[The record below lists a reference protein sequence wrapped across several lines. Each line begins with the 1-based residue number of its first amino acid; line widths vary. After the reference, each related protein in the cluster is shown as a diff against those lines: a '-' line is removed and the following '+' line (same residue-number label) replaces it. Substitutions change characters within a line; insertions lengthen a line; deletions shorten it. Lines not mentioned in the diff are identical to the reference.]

1 MSNTHA
7 LYEIFTGKE
16 LEVAELIQR
25 RRLQMLVHSCI
36 YYKMDQNIISDAQ
49 WSRWGTELADLQNR
63 YPEISQQVGWAE
75 VFEGWD
81 GSSGAFLPLD
91 DPWVVNK
98 ALQLLHHQESTYH
111 VNKAVQETTSTKPKK
126 SAKPSVHALF

>member
-16 LEVAELIQR
+16 LKVAELIQR

-49 WSRWGTELADLQNR
+49 WSRWGTELADLQNK
-63 YPEISQQVGWAE
+63 YPEISQQVRWAE
-75 VFEGWD
+75 AFEDWD

-98 ALQLLHHQESTYH
+98 AQQLLHHQENTDY
-111 VNKAVQETTSTKPKK
+111 VNKPVKKTTSVVKPR
-126 SAKPSVHALF
+126 VYALF

>member
-49 WSRWGTELADLQNR
+49 WSRWGTELADLQDR
-63 YPEISQQVGWAE
+63 YPEISQQVRWAE
-75 VFEGWD
+75 AFEGWD
-81 GSSGAFLPLD
+81 GSSGAFLPLN

-98 ALQLLHHQESTYH
+98 AQQLLHHQENTDH
-111 VNKAVQETTSTKPKK
+111 VNKAVKKTTSVV
-126 SAKPSVHALF
+126 KPSVHALF

>member
-7 LYEIFTGKE
+7 LYEIFAGKE

-36 YYKMDQNIISDAQ
+36 YYKMDQTIISDAQ
-49 WSRWGTELADLQNR
+49 WSRWGTELADLQDR

>member
-1 MSNTHA
+1 MSNTYA

-16 LEVAELIQR
+16 LGVAQLIQR

-49 WSRWGTELADLQNR
+49 WSRWGTELADLQNK
-63 YPEISQQVGWAE
+63 YPEISKQVIWAE
-75 VFEGWD
+75 AFEDWD

-91 DPWVVNK
+91 DLWVVNK
-98 ALQLLHHQESTYH
+98 AQQLLHHQENTKQVSN
-111 VNKAVQETTSTKPKK
+111 VKRETPKPKK
-126 SAKPSVHALF
+126 LAKPSVHALF

>member
-1 MSNTHA
+1 
-7 LYEIFTGKE
+7 
-16 LEVAELIQR
+16 
-25 RRLQMLVHSCI
+25 
-36 YYKMDQNIISDAQ
+36 MDQNIISDAQ

-75 VFEGWD
+75 VFEDWD

-98 ALQLLHHQESTYH
+98 ALQLLHHQKNTDY
-111 VNKAVQETTSTKPKK
+111 VNKSVEKTTSVVKPTKH
-126 SAKPSVHALF
+126 SVHALF

>member
-1 MSNTHA
+1 MSSTYA

-16 LEVAELIQR
+16 LEVAQLIQR

-49 WSRWGTELADLQNR
+49 WSRWGTELADLQNK
-63 YPEISQQVGWAE
+63 YPEISKQVIWAE
-75 VFEGWD
+75 AFEDWD

-91 DPWVVNK
+91 DSWVVNK
-98 ALQLLHHQESTYH
+98 AQQLLHHQENTKPVSN
-111 VNKAVQETTSTKPKK
+111 VKRETPKPKK
-126 SAKPSVHALF
+126 SAKPNVHALF

>member
-16 LEVAELIQR
+16 LEVAQLIQR

-63 YPEISQQVGWAE
+63 YPEISKQVRWAE
-75 VFEGWD
+75 AFEDWD

-98 ALQLLHHQESTYH
+98 AQQLLHHQGNTEQ
-111 VNKAVQETTSTKPKK
+111 VQKVKRETPKPKK
-126 SAKPSVHALF
+126 LVKPSAHALF

>member
-1 MSNTHA
+1 
-7 LYEIFTGKE
+7 
-16 LEVAELIQR
+16 
-25 RRLQMLVHSCI
+25 MLVHSCI

-63 YPEISQQVGWAE
+63 YPEISKQVRWAE
-75 VFEGWD
+75 AFEDWD

-98 ALQLLHHQESTYH
+98 AQQLLHHQGNTEQ
-111 VNKAVQETTSTKPKK
+111 VQKVKRETPKPKK
-126 SAKPSVHALF
+126 LVKPSAHALF